1 MCDFQI
7 RRPTVNLVISN
18 PWLGSTDDGWVK
30 DPLNGNSDYCYQI
43 MDSDKGEVNWKSA
56 VDQCRGKGGDLVSIE
71 NQAEQDA
78 IEKMLSDK
86 YKKTSVELWI
96 GLEVGFLSPKI

>member
-1 MCDFQI
+1 
-7 RRPTVNLVISN
+7 
-18 PWLGSTDDGWVK
+18 
-30 DPLNGNSDYCYQI
+30 
-43 MDSDKGEVNWKSA
+43 MDSDNGEVNWKSA

-96 GLEVGFLSPKI
+96 GLEVGFF